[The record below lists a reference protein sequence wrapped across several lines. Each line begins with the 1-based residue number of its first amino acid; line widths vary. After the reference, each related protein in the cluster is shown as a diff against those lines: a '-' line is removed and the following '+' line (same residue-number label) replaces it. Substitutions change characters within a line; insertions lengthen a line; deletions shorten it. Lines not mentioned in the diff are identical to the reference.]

1 MALSVSSSM
10 NPSDNFGD
18 KKENQRRP
26 KILLVTSSLLVDR
39 VFIYTNLIKSLEKFG
54 EVIIW
59 SASRGNDQNSS
70 VWSNTSAQVEELPP
84 IGSFKEIPHNYL
96 RRLNEFAWDFKYQ
109 IPSRMSMMRH
119 VRNKRMPIFVR
130 ALKLPARILAMC
142 HAEQMFENNLEKILV
157 NYPRSVEAEKRL
169 REMQPSAVVVTGA
182 FQFEQPAIY
191 AAAKK
196 LGIPTL
202 AYIPSWDNLTTK
214 NRMVFKYDGY
224 IVWSEQ
230 IKKELREFYPAT
242 ENSPVYVVGAPQ
254 FDIFFQTEFHQSR
267 EEFCRQQNLRPE
279 LPIIVYA
286 IGSPNFLQEHHGA
299 IDLAKR
305 VVRGELGNV
314 QMLVRPHPIHDNAEL
329 TESFREFAPLVRLQQ
344 TTNAGK
350 AVSVR
355 SQDEEQIREWINTF
369 RHADVVVNLSST
381 VTIDAAIFDKAVVN
395 LDFDPQPGQADQQ
408 LIKEINHHWNHFKP
422 VAESG
427 GVSLV
432 NNFEEVAEA
441 VRNYL
446 KNPQLH
452 STERKWIVEYVCGYL
467 DGKCGERFAAAVADF
482 SARSIDEN
490 KSTSGI
496 RQNIPVKSYV

>member
-1 MALSVSSSM
+1 MTSNVSSKLE
-10 NPSDNFGD
+10 DR
-18 KKENQRRP
+18 KENRNRP

-70 VWSNTSAQVEELPP
+70 VWSNTSAQVEKLPA

-96 RRLNEFAWDFKYQ
+96 RRLNEFAWDFRFQ

-119 VRNKRMPIFVR
+119 VRNKKMPFSVR

-142 HAEQMFENNLEKILV
+142 HAEQIFEDKLEKILV
-157 NYPRSVEAEKRL
+157 NYPRSVEAEERL
-169 REMQPSAVVVTGA
+169 REMQPAAVVVTGA

-214 NRMVFKYDGY
+214 NRLVFKYDGY

-230 IKKELREFYPAT
+230 IKKELHEFYPAT
-242 ENSPVYVVGAPQ
+242 ENLPVYVVGAPQ
-254 FDIFFQTEFHQSR
+254 FDIFFQTNFHQSR

-286 IGSPNFLQEHHGA
+286 VGSPNFLQEHHGA

-329 TESFREFAPLVRLQQ
+329 TESFKEFAPLVRLQQ
-344 TTNAGK
+344 TINAGK
-350 AVSVR
+350 AVSIR
-355 SQDEEQIREWINTF
+355 SQDEDQIREWINTF

-381 VTIDAAIFDKAVVN
+381 VTIDAAIFDKPVVN

-408 LIKEINHHWNHFKP
+408 LIKEINHEWDHFKP

-427 GVSLV
+427 GVMLV

-441 VRNYL
+441 VKNYL
-446 KNPQLH
+446 TNPHLH
-452 STERKWIVEYVCGYL
+452 SAERKWMTNYVCGYL
-467 DGKCGERFAAAVADF
+467 DGRCGERFAEAIADF
-482 SARSIDEN
+482 STRNMNADKITADV
-490 KSTSGI
+490 
-496 RQNIPVKSYV
+496 RQNISVKSYV